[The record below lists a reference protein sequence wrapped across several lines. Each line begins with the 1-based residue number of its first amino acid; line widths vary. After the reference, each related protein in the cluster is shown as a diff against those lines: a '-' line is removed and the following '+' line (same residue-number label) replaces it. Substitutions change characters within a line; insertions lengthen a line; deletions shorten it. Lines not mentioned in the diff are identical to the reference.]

1 MARIIVG
8 SYVVRFPLAGYLSWA
23 LQWLVGFQRLGHE
36 VYFVEKSGWP
46 DSCYDPSRDVQSD
59 DCTYGIKTLVSHLE
73 PFGLQDSWC
82 YVDAA
87 GEYHGLSREG
97 VERVFDSA
105 DLFVDMGSHG
115 NWLEEATHTQ
125 LRVLV
130 DGDPGYT
137 QMRALTNEEDLGDYH
152 HYYSVGRNVG
162 TDGCTVPTMGLT
174 WRPIFDP
181 VVVDLFPVRP
191 VKDSAPFSTVMA
203 WQSYRP
209 VEFEGVTY
217 GSKDQEFEKFIDLPR
232 RTNASLALAVG
243 GHHVPEH
250 RLRRAGWR
258 IRNPLLATR
267 SVESFQRFIASS
279 RGEFSVNKNFYVATN
294 SAFFSDRSAAYLASG
309 RPVVMQETGF
319 SGHLPCGC
327 GLFAVSTV
335 EEAAAA
341 IETVMG
347 DYERQ
352 SAAAR
357 EIAREHLD
365 TSVVLGSLLR
375 ELGVG

>member
-1 MARIIVG
+1 MARIVVG

-46 DSCYDPSRDVQSD
+46 NSCYDPTNDTQSD
-59 DCTYGIKTLVSHLE
+59 DCTYGIETLVAHLE
-73 PFGLQDSWC
+73 PFGLQESWC
-82 YVDAA
+82 YVDAG
-87 GEYHGLSREG
+87 GEYRGLSRKR
-97 VERVFDSA
+97 VETVFDSA

-115 NWLEEATHTQ
+115 NWLEEAARAR

-137 QMRALTNEEDLGDYH
+137 QMRALANEEDLGDYH

-162 TDGCTVPTMGLT
+162 ADGCTVPTMGLT
-174 WRPIFDP
+174 WRPMFDP
-181 VVVDLFPVRP
+181 VVVDLFPTRP
-191 VKDSAPFSTVMA
+191 IKDNAPFSTVMA

-217 GSKDQEFEKFIDLPR
+217 GSKDQEFEKFIDLPQL
-232 RTNASLALAVG
+232 TSAPLELAVG
-243 GHHVPEH
+243 GHRVPER

-258 IRNPLLATR
+258 LRNPLAVTR
-267 SVESFQRFIASS
+267 SVESFRSFIASS
-279 RGEFSVNKNFYVATN
+279 RGEFSVNKQFYVATN

-309 RPVVMQETGF
+309 RPVVMQDTGF
-319 SGHLPCGC
+319 SHHLPCGR

-335 EEAAAA
+335 EEAASA
-341 IETVMG
+341 IDTVSG
-347 DYERQ
+347 DYDRH
-352 SAAAR
+352 SRWAR
-357 EIAREHLD
+357 ELAREHLD
-365 TSVVLGSLLR
+365 ATPVLGSLLS
-375 ELGVG
+375 ELGIT

>member
-8 SYVVRFPLAGYLSWA
+8 SYVVRFPLGGYLSWA
-23 LQWLVGFQRLGHE
+23 LQWIVGFQRLGHE

-46 DSCYDPSRDVQSD
+46 NSCYDPSNDTMSD
-59 DCTYGIKTLVSHLE
+59 DCAYGIEALVAHLE
-73 PFGLQDSWC
+73 PFGLQERWC
-82 YVDAA
+82 YVDAR
-87 GEYHGLSREG
+87 GEYHGLSRER
-97 VERVFDSA
+97 VEATFASA
-105 DLFVDMGSHG
+105 DLFVDMGTHG
-115 NWLEEATHTQ
+115 TWLPEAEHSS

-137 QMRALTNEEDLGDYH
+137 QMRALANEEDLGEYD

-174 WRPIFDP
+174 WRPMFDP
-181 VVVDLFPVRP
+181 VVVDLFPPRP

-209 VEFEGVTY
+209 IEFEGTVY
-217 GSKDQEFEKFIDLPR
+217 GSKDREFEKFIDLPQ
-232 RTNASLALAVG
+232 RTGVPLELAVG
-243 GHHVPEH
+243 GHRVPER

-258 IRNPLLATR
+258 LRNPLAATR
-267 SVESFQRFIASS
+267 SAESYRAFIASS
-279 RGEFSVNKNFYVATN
+279 RGEFSVSKNFYVATN

-319 SGHLPCGC
+319 SRHLPCGR
-327 GLFAVSTV
+327 GLFAVKTV

-341 IETVMG
+341 IETVTA
-347 DYERQ
+347 DYPRQ
-352 SAAAR
+352 SGWAR

-365 TSVVLGSLLR
+365 TSVVLGSFLNG
-375 ELGVG
+375 LGIA